1 MAATEAQILALAKV
15 REKKAAIA
23 AERKSLN
30 QKIDEELGLEVGT
43 SDKLAKVKTPDEVRN
58 VWLQGLLAAVETK
71 EVRHASMISE
81 CIPIADAIMEAYE
94 GKFFKK

>member
-1 MAATEAQILALAKV
+1 MAATEAQLASLAKV

-23 AERKSLN
+23 EERKSLN
-30 QKIDEELGLEVGT
+30 QKIDEELGLEPGT

-58 VWLQGLLAAVETK
+58 VWLQGLLIAFK
-71 EVRHASMISE
+71 NKDVRHASGIAD